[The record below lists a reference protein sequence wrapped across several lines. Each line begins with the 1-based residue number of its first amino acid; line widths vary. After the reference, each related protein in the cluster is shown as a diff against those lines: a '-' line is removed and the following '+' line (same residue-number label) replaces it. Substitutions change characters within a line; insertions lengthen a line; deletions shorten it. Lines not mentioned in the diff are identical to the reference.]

1 MKKVFLFT
9 VVGLMS
15 LLGASVLLSCD
26 KSTFVEEEEFAPYGY
41 YVKNAEN
48 IQVVGFKG
56 LVIEE
61 VSKTD
66 WQLYVPY
73 ELLFIGKESLQIEK
87 PEYDI
92 IVESSNTVQ
101 VDVNT
106 NQSPVGD
113 QEQTISYAVG
123 GLLCSYTY
131 LGQEQKLMCL
141 TPLKVVLKINI
152 EETNKNTYFER
163 GHVEFSLMANDNI
176 VLVQKS
182 VPYTVA
188 SVEYYHDYAD
198 IN

>member
-1 MKKVFLFT
+1 MKFL
-9 VVGLMS
+9 S
-15 LLGASVLLSCD
+15 SCD

-41 YVKNAEN
+41 YVKDSEN

-56 LVIEE
+56 LVIED
-61 VSKTD
+61 VGKTD

-73 ELLFIGKESLQIEK
+73 ELLFIGKESLQIEE
-87 PEYDI
+87 PEYNI

-113 QEQTISYAVG
+113 KEQTISYAVG

-141 TPLKVVLKINI
+141 TPLKVVLKLNV
-152 EETNKNTYFER
+152 EETNKNTYFEK
-163 GHVEFSLMANDNI
+163 GHVEFSLMANDNV

-188 SVEYYHDYAD
+188 SAEYYRDYVD
-198 IN
+198 